1 MCFSF
6 KKKNLRASGFPF
18 FVLGEALFLD
28 VLFSRRNRCTEGV
41 FADFLE
47 ADFAECSVKSGLPGK
62 PAIKDSFLQV
72 EDIAPKPSRLLLCH
86 GCVVICPCA

>member
-1 MCFSF
+1 MFSVRHSSWTCSSVGVIDAP
-6 KKKNLRASGFPF
+6 RA
-18 FVLGEALFLD
+18 
-28 VLFSRRNRCTEGV
+28 

-62 PAIKDSFLQV
+62 PAIKDSLLQV